1 MAFDQKSESKDLRPL
16 NIPRAVPEDPRVA
29 PVTSSVRPIEGF
41 YLNPP
46 RDAGGNLDSLPP
58 VYYPA
63 TISDAGFI
71 PLGYSNAVP
80 GAAGWVVRGVPP
92 QCQSG
97 VLGASVLHSVCG
109 SSNSPKFGAQVAGS
123 ASDHT
128 SDAGGDGF
136 VFGRKVKFLS
146 SFGGKILPRPSDGAF
161 RYVGGQTR
169 IISVRRDVSFGEL
182 AQKMADTYGQNVVM
196 KYQLPEEDL
205 DALVTVSCPEDL
217 ENMMDEYEKLV
228 ERSSDG
234 SAKLRVFLFSPS
246 ELESA
251 NLLHFGDFQD
261 SGQRYVETVNGIL
274 DGFGSS
280 DGGSGSHR
288 IARKK
293 SFESAVS
300 TQNSDLSG
308 TEGADNSGHG
318 HGEVT
323 GSPSTGG
330 LSPRGNPVVS
340 LETAPRNVCAD
351 PIVAVY
357 TDPSTQL
364 GIPMAKSGPATTVAA
379 VSEQELQR
387 YLPLNVPQPQMG
399 YDFQQP
405 GVTFPASSS
414 HVQAYVDP
422 HYETLNHAD
431 YVQPPSQMGFPA
443 NIYGAVGPVFSQQQL
458 PAGASPQQFIP
469 AVNMTMNPSFISM
482 KPNAVSSIIQPQQVR
497 LGHHPAESTLP
508 QRVVQV
514 PADQGY
520 GVQYAQVPTTVP
532 GGVYGW
538 HQVPHLQPVFS
549 EGGLPSQPVVVSEKI
564 PKLDDCYMCQK
575 ALPHAHSD
583 SIAKDQNG
591 SPASMLSDSRTIYQ
605 SLRLDDNGQLMIR
618 PVLSGSQ
625 TESVSEQ
632 LVAGA
637 LPRIMGYVDHEAGK
651 VQVDRIG
658 VSQNPEGPYAN
669 DKTILQ
675 KAQNPEHF
683 EVSTPQGLMM
693 TSSAQSSHGVFV
705 ANIPQTYQDS
715 VQQLVSSQYQVVEG
729 STMSRPVNNDIAS
742 VGGMLLQTSD
752 YVSREPSKVY
762 FGKVAGTIPKEDST
776 SMAFDQLRQI
786 DKRLENLQ
794 MCPSEVLANNE
805 PVKPV
810 AEPKKEDI
818 LENRLQQVTGREGP
832 KMHNFLPAES
842 YELTEP
848 PLLGNPNSYLHSKL
862 GVSNLAADEISAG
875 NPGVESAHPAEIIP
889 PTNKWKDDTLW
900 PQLRIPADLESV
912 DLEGKGQSVD
922 PSYGVADMPDNS
934 NSLFS
939 NQDPWILRHDSH
951 FPPRPS
957 KIQIRREAGGTRDA
971 PGDSHPVNGELQ
983 TGNCKE
989 LDIKVPLEDGAFL
1002 SSGNLNGGLRSE
1014 HVMSDKGSAEDLI
1027 KQELQAIAEGVAASV
1042 LHHLSMPSNSEL
1054 SDARSEFLSTTLRS
1068 GEDQNTNTEMELRE
1082 KYEDIKTEFAEKI
1095 NFGFPADSIGRLQI
1109 IKNSDLEEL
1118 RELGSGTFGTVYHG
1132 KWRGTDVAIKRIND
1146 RCFAGKPSEQ
1156 DRMRDDFWNEA
1167 IKLADLHHPNVVA
1180 FYGVVLDGPSG
1191 SIATVTE
1198 YMVNGS
1204 LRNALQKSER
1214 NLDKRRRLMIT
1225 MDVAFGMEYLHGK
1238 NIVHFDLKSDNLLVN
1253 LRDPHRPI
1261 CKVGDLGLS
1270 KVKCQTL
1277 ISGGVRG
1284 TLPWMAPELLNGSSS
1299 LVSEK
1304 VDVFSFGI
1312 VMWELL
1318 TGEEPY
1324 ADLHYGAI
1332 IGGIVS
1338 NTLRPPVL
1346 DSCDPDWR
1354 ALMERCWSA
1363 EPSERPSFTEIA
1375 NELRSMAAKLPP
1387 KGQVQ
1392 QALSSTNPQVKS

>member
-1 MAFDQKSESKDLRPL
+1 MAFDQNSVSKDLRPL
-16 NIPRAVPEDPRVA
+16 NIPRAVSEDPRVA
-29 PVTSSVRPIEGF
+29 SVTSSVRPIEGF
-41 YLNPP
+41 YPNPS
-46 RDAGGNLDSLPP
+46 RDAGGNPDSLPP
-58 VYYPA
+58 VCYPA

-80 GAAGWVVRGVPP
+80 MAAGWVVRGVPP

-97 VLGASVLHSVCG
+97 VLGASVLHSLCG
-109 SSNSPKFGAQVAGS
+109 SSNSPKFGA
-123 ASDHT
+123 SDRT
-128 SDAGGDGF
+128 CDAGGDGS
-136 VFGRKVKFLS
+136 VSGRKVKFLC
-146 SFGGKILPRPSDGAF
+146 SFGGKIMPRPSDGAF
-161 RYVGGQTR
+161 RYVGGHTR

-182 AQKMADTYGQNVVM
+182 VQKMADTYGQNVVM

-205 DALVTVSCPEDL
+205 DALVTVSCPDDL
-217 ENMMDEYEKLV
+217 ENMMDEYERLV

-261 SGQRYVETVNGIL
+261 GGQRYVEAVNGIL
-274 DGFGSS
+274 DGFGS
-280 DGGSGSHR
+280 GGRGVGHC
-288 IARKK
+288 IARKE
-293 SFESAVS
+293 SFESAAS
-300 TQNSDLSG
+300 AQNSDLSG
-308 TEGADNSGHG
+308 TEGADNSCCS

-323 GSPSTGG
+323 GPPSTGG
-330 LSPRGNPVVS
+330 LSPRGNLGVS
-340 LETAPRNVCAD
+340 LETATRTVCAD
-351 PIVAVY
+351 PIVAEYV
-357 TDPSTQL
+357 DPSSTRL
-364 GIPMAKSGPATTVAA
+364 GIPVAKSGPAATVAA
-379 VSEQELQR
+379 VSEQELER
-387 YLPLNVPQPQMG
+387 YVPLNVPKPQMG
-399 YDFQQP
+399 FGFQQP

-422 HYETLNHAD
+422 RHETLNHAD
-431 YVQPPSQMGFPA
+431 YVQLLSQMGFPA
-443 NIYGAVGPVFSQQQL
+443 NIYSAIGPVFTQQQL

-469 AVNMTMNPSFISM
+469 ALNMTMNPSFMSM
-482 KPNAVSSIIQPQQVR
+482 KSNTVPSIIQPEQVR
-497 LGHHPAESTLP
+497 LEHYPAESMLP

-514 PADQGY
+514 PTDQGY
-520 GVQYAQVPTTVP
+520 SVRYAQVPATVP
-532 GGVYGW
+532 LGVHGW
-538 HQVPHLQPVFS
+538 HQVPRLEPVVFS
-549 EGGLPSQPVVVSEKI
+549 EPGLPSQQIVVSKEI

-583 SIAKDQNG
+583 SIAQDQKG
-591 SPASMLSDSRTIYQ
+591 SPASTFSDSRTIYH
-605 SLRLDDNGQLMIR
+605 SLRLDDKGQLMIR
-618 PVLSGSQ
+618 PLLSGTQ

-632 LVAGA
+632 LAAGA

-651 VQVDRIG
+651 VQADRIG
-658 VSQNPEGPYAN
+658 VSQNPEGPSAN

-683 EVSTPQGLMM
+683 EVSTPQGFMM
-693 TSSAQSSHGVFV
+693 TSSAQSSHGVFG
-705 ANIPQTYQDS
+705 ANTPQTYQDS
-715 VQQLVSSQYQVVEG
+715 VQQLVSPQYQVIEG
-729 STMSRPVNNDIAS
+729 STMNRPVNNDLAS

-752 YVSREPSKVY
+752 YVSREPSKDY
-762 FGKVAGTIPKEDST
+762 SGKVAGTIPREDST
-776 SMAFDQLRQI
+776 SLAFNQLRQI

-805 PVKPV
+805 PGKPV
-810 AEPKKEDI
+810 FDPKKEDI
-818 LENRLQQVTGREGP
+818 LENGLPQVAGREGP

-842 YELTEP
+842 YELTKP
-848 PLLGNPNSYLHSKL
+848 PLLGNPNSYLRLKL
-862 GVSNLAADEISAG
+862 GVNNLASDEISAG
-875 NPGVESAHPAEIIP
+875 NSGVESAHPTEIIP

-900 PQLRIPADLESV
+900 SQLRIPADLESV
-912 DLEGKGQSVD
+912 VPEGKRQSSVD
-922 PSYGVADMPDNS
+922 PSYGVAAMPDNS

-939 NQDPWILRHDSH
+939 NLDPWILRHDTH
-951 FPPRPS
+951 FPPIPS

-971 PGDSHPVNGELQ
+971 PRDSHPVNGELQ

-989 LDIKVPLEDGAFL
+989 LNIEVPLEDGAYL
-1002 SSGNLNGGLRSE
+1002 SSGNLSGGLRSE
-1014 HVMSDKGSAEDLI
+1014 DVVSDKGSEEDLI
-1027 KQELQAIAEGVAASV
+1027 KQELQTVAEGVAASV
-1042 LHHLSMPSNSEL
+1042 LHSSMPSNSDL
-1054 SDARSEFLSTTLRS
+1054 SDARSEFLPTTLQS
-1068 GEDQNTNTEMELRE
+1068 GEDQNTNTEMERGE
-1082 KYEDIKTEFAEKI
+1082 KYEDIKSKFPKKI
-1095 NFGFPADSIGRLQI
+1095 NFGFPVDSIGQLQI

-1132 KWRGTDVAIKRIND
+1132 EWRGTDVAIKRIND

-1156 DRMRDDFWNEA
+1156 ERMRDDFWNEA

-1214 NLDKRRRLMIT
+1214 NLDKRKRLMIT

-1270 KVKCQTL
+1270 KVKCKTL

-1324 ADLHYGAI
+1324 TDLHYGAI
-1332 IGGIVS
+1332 IGTTHIPIPCV
-1338 NTLRPPVL
+1338 T
-1346 DSCDPDWR
+1346 
-1354 ALMERCWSA
+1354 
-1363 EPSERPSFTEIA
+1363 
-1375 NELRSMAAKLPP
+1375 
-1387 KGQVQ
+1387 
-1392 QALSSTNPQVKS
+1392 

>member
-1 MAFDQKSESKDLRPL
+1 MAFDQNSLPKDLRPL
-16 NIPRAVPEDPRVA
+16 NIARSVPEDPRIA

-41 YLNPP
+41 YGNPP
-46 RDAGGNLDSLPP
+46 RDAGGPAASDPMPP
-58 VYYPA
+58 VYYSA
-63 TISDAGFI
+63 TISDAGFM
-71 PLGYSNAVP
+71 PLGYNNAVP
-80 GAAGWVVRGVPP
+80 GAAGWVVRGVQP
-92 QCQSG
+92 QCQPG
-97 VLGASVLHSVCG
+97 VMGASVLHSAIG
-109 SSNSPKFGAQVAGS
+109 SSNSPKFGDQVRGS
-123 ASDHT
+123 ASDQAI
-128 SDAGGDGF
+128 DEGGNGS
-136 VFGRKVKFLS
+136 VSGRKVKFLC
-146 SFGGKILPRPSDGAF
+146 SFGGKILPRPSDGAL

-182 AQKMADTYGQNVVM
+182 VQKMADTYGQNVVI

-205 DALVTVSCPEDL
+205 DALVTVSCPDDL
-217 ENMMDEYEKLV
+217 ENMLDEFEKL

-246 ELESA
+246 ELEFAS
-251 NLLHFGDFQD
+251 LLHIGDIQD
-261 SGQRYVETVNGIL
+261 GGQRYVEAVNGIL
-274 DGFGSS
+274 DGFGS
-280 DGGSGSHR
+280 GGGPGGGR
-288 IARKK
+288 IARKE
-293 SFESAVS
+293 SFESAAS
-300 TQNSDLSG
+300 AHNSDLSG
-308 TEGADNSGHG
+308 TEGADNFGHG

-323 GSPSTGG
+323 GPTSTGG
-330 LSPRGNPVVS
+330 LSPRGNPIVS
-340 LETAPRNVCAD
+340 LETASRTMC
-351 PIVAVY
+351 
-357 TDPSTQL
+357 TDPSAAAYADPSATRL
-364 GIPMAKSGPATTVAA
+364 GIPVAKSGPATTMAGF
-379 VSEQELQR
+379 SEQESER
-387 YLPLNVPQPQMG
+387 YVPLNVTQPQMG
-399 YDFQQP
+399 FDFQQP

-422 HYETLNHAD
+422 HQETLNRAD
-431 YVQPPSQMGFPA
+431 YVQLPSQMRFPA
-443 NIYGAVGPVFSQQQL
+443 PIYGAVGPVFTQQHL

-482 KPNAVSSIIQPQQVR
+482 RPNAVPAIVQPQQVR
-497 LGHHPAESTLP
+497 FEHYPAESTLP

-520 GVQYAQVPTTVP
+520 SVQHAQVPTTVP

-538 HQVPHLQPVFS
+538 HQVPHVEQVAFS
-549 EGGLPSQPVVVSEKI
+549 DGGLPSQSVMVSEKI
-564 PKLDDCYMCQK
+564 PRLDDCYMCQK

-583 SIAKDQNG
+583 SIAQDQKG
-591 SPASMLSDSRTIYQ
+591 SPASTLSDSRSIYH
-605 SLRLDDNGQLMIR
+605 SLQLEDNGQPMIS
-618 PVLSGSQ
+618 PVLCGTQ
-625 TESVSEQ
+625 TEGTAEQ
-632 LVAGA
+632 LAAGA
-637 LPRIMGYVDHEAGK
+637 RPRIMGYVDHEAGK
-651 VQVDRIG
+651 VQADRIG

-675 KAQNPEHF
+675 KAQNPEYF
-683 EVSTPQGLMM
+683 KVSTPQSLML
-693 TSSAQSSHGVFV
+693 TSSAQSSHSVFV

-715 VQQLVSSQYQVVEG
+715 VQQLVVPPQYQVIEG
-729 STMSRPVNNDIAS
+729 FAMNRPVNNDLGP
-742 VGGMLLQTSD
+742 VGGMPLQSSD
-752 YVSREPSKVY
+752 YITRESPKDY
-762 FGKVAGTIPKEDST
+762 PGKVASSIPKEDST
-776 SMAFDQLRQI
+776 SLAFDQLRQI

-805 PVKPV
+805 PGKPV
-810 AEPKKEDI
+810 ADPRKEDM
-818 LENRLQQVTGREGP
+818 LETRLPQVAGREAP
-832 KMHNFLPAES
+832 KMHNFPPAES

-848 PLLGNPNSYLHSKL
+848 PLLAHPNSYLHSKL
-862 GVSNLAADEISAG
+862 GVNNLPSDEIFSG
-875 NPGVESAHPAEIIP
+875 NPGVESAHSAERIP
-889 PTNKWKDDTLW
+889 PTSKWKDGTPW
-900 PQLRIPADLESV
+900 SQPRIPADLESV
-912 DLEGKGQSVD
+912 TPEGNRQSSVD

-939 NQDPWILRHDSH
+939 NQDPWSLRHDAH

-957 KIQIRREAGGTRDA
+957 KIQIRKEAVGNRD
-971 PGDSHPVNGELQ
+971 PPDDSHPMNSGELQ
-983 TGNCKE
+983 TGHCKE
-989 LDIKVPLEDGAFL
+989 LQIEVPLDDGAYL
-1002 SSGNLNGGLRSE
+1002 SSGNLKGGLRSG
-1014 HVMSDKGSAEDLI
+1014 HVLSDKGSTEDLI
-1027 KQELQAIAEGVAASV
+1027 KQELQAVAEGVAASV
-1042 LHHLSMPSNSEL
+1042 LHSSVPSNPDL
-1054 SDARSEFLSTTLRS
+1054 SDARSEFLSTTLHN
-1068 GEDQNTNTEMELRE
+1068 GEVQNTNTEMEHRE
-1082 KYEDIKTEFAEKI
+1082 KYEDTKTKLPEKI
-1095 NFGFPADSIGRLQI
+1095 NFGFPVSDSIGRLQI

-1118 RELGSGTFGTVYHG
+1118 QELGSGTFGTVYHG

-1156 DRMRDDFWNEA
+1156 DRMREDFWNEA

-1214 NLDKRRRLMIT
+1214 NLDKRKRLLIA

-1304 VDVFSFGI
+1304 VDVFSYGI

-1324 ADLHYGAI
+1324 TDLHYGAI

-1338 NTLRPPVL
+1338 NTLRPPVPE
-1346 DSCDPDWR
+1346 SCDPDWR
-1354 ALMERCWSA
+1354 RLMERCWSA
-1363 EPSERPSFTEIA
+1363 EPSERPSFIEIA
-1375 NELRSMAAKLPP
+1375 NDLRAMAAKLPP

-1392 QALSSTNPQVKS
+1392 QPQVKS